1 MGDNMDDT
9 PNVNNIDQTELG
21 ISSSQPV
28 LPSQS
33 SQSSKTLKRPEPES
47 PDMLLATQKQKSRQ
61 IRPKHSNSLSDLR
74 ELTSKRGPASKKTIA
89 DKVLE
94 ALTSFDVLNKV
105 IPILS
110 DKISESIS
118 LLIDD
123 KIQAAV
129 TPLNQTI
136 AEQKQIID
144 SQKEKICSQFIKIQS
159 LESAVYHHVSSL
171 AEHTKEI
178 DHAYDR
184 IASLESRI
192 EAQEQYSRRTSL
204 RFHNVKV
211 PVDYRGRIKHP
222 VNTDKLILDI
232 CKNKLK
238 LDDVT
243 LEDISRSHVIGRA
256 YDGKAQVIVRFLSY
270 RVRHKVYSSKRALKN
285 DPEGH
290 YITENLTQFRNNLV
304 KKLSNFKYEK
314 KIHSYWT
321 VDGRIF
327 ATKSETGKRHII
339 NNWDDIV
346 HIEHLQ
352 EEARPDSAQHETSM
366 DQTEPDGQQSD
377 EST

>member
-1 MGDNMDDT
+1 MDDT

-129 TPLNQTI
+129 TPLKQTI
-136 AEQKQIID
+136 AEQKQIINPIHG
-144 SQKEKICSQFIKIQS
+144 IC
-159 LESAVYHHVSSL
+159 
-171 AEHTKEI
+171 T
-178 DHAYDR
+178 
-184 IASLESRI
+184 
-192 EAQEQYSRRTSL
+192 
-204 RFHNVKV
+204 NVKLCNTF
-211 PVDYRGRIKHP
+211 PV
-222 VNTDKLILDI
+222 
-232 CKNKLK
+232 
-238 LDDVT
+238 
-243 LEDISRSHVIGRA
+243 
-256 YDGKAQVIVRFLSY
+256 
-270 RVRHKVYSSKRALKN
+270 
-285 DPEGH
+285 
-290 YITENLTQFRNNLV
+290 
-304 KKLSNFKYEK
+304 
-314 KIHSYWT
+314 
-321 VDGRIF
+321 
-327 ATKSETGKRHII
+327 
-339 NNWDDIV
+339 
-346 HIEHLQ
+346 
-352 EEARPDSAQHETSM
+352 
-366 DQTEPDGQQSD
+366 
-377 EST
+377 